1 MLRYEDEAGRLI
13 EADSYEGVVHAMR
26 GTAWVQEGSDREY
39 MLAVASR
46 VGRMYGEP
54 RVRTDSAAHFV
65 EDLVLMGILKPVE
78 D

>member
-1 MLRYEDEAGRLI
+1 MLRYEDEAGRLL

-26 GTAWVQEGSDREY
+26 GTAWVQEDSDRAY
-39 MLAVASR
+39 MLAVADR
-46 VGRMYGEP
+46 VDRMYGEP

-65 EDLVLMGILKPVE
+65 DDLVQIGVLKPVE